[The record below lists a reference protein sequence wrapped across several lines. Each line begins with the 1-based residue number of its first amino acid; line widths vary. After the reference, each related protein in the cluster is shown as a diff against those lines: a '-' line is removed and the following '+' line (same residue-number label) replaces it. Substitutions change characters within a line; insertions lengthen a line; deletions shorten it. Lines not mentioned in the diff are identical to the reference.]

1 MIRHIDQVRPSHQL
15 TGRSFSR
22 YNTQI
27 GQESSSDRVE
37 EHPRAR
43 GGGPSCLAPRLARV
57 AKSETYD
64 LLGQAIREC
73 WAGRRYL
80 SPIGRRVLL
89 KSPYVRELLATLSS
103 RELNVYKLLGQ
114 GVSTAEI
121 AARMEL
127 SPRTVES
134 YYARIQIKLGLNG
147 MKELRNQAAAKPV

>member
-64 LLGQAIREC
+64 LL
-73 WAGRRYL
+73 
-80 SPIGRRVLL
+80 V
-89 KSPYVRELLATLSS
+89 
-103 RELNVYKLLGQ
+103 Q